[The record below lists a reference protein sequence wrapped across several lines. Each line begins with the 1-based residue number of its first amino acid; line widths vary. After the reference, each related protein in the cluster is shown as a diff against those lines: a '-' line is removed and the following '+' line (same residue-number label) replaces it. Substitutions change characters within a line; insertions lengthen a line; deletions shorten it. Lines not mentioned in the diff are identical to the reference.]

1 MEKNDPAVATPGPGC
16 YIGFAVTWKPDPR
29 ERKGSLRNRPTA
41 ETARTW
47 RASDRVVW
55 KSGAASI
62 SSAIPSLIY
71 PKFSGASEA
80 DVRAA
85 CAQTA
90 FEAGR
95 WFDFPE
101 GSWGRTPQIIDNLVE
116 REILLRQKFE

>member
-1 MEKNDPAVATPGPGC
+1 M
-16 YIGFAVTWKPDPR
+16 
-29 ERKGSLRNRPTA
+29 GSLREGKTQ
-41 ETARTW
+41 
-47 RASDRVVW
+47 
-55 KSGAASI
+55 SGAIEARWSPDSL
-62 SSAIPSLIY
+62 SSSSSLRV

>member
-1 MEKNDPAVATPGPGC
+1 LEVRSSLNQ
-16 YIGFAVTWKPDPR
+16 
-29 ERKGSLRNRPTA
+29 LRNPF
-41 ETARTW
+41 
-47 RASDRVVW
+47 SD
-55 KSGAASI
+55 
-62 SSAIPSLIY
+62 LN